1 MRDPL
6 SRDFSCFRPPSQDS
20 WLQRV
25 RDNFRQLLTPSR
37 IFPSSANGAP
47 LHLLRLDSSPGANRA
62 HGVSLLTHA
71 AMIAALGLIAVHTYK
86 TAKTPGD
93 GVTNVLQ
100 HLKFPPHFA
109 PANTGTAPDPGS
121 GSGGGRV
128 PIPATAGNLVPL
140 ASIQL
145 VRPSLPPKADVQMPV
160 PPTIF
165 DPTAAPVLTP
175 VNKIGL
181 PWMKDDT
188 GSPGP
193 GDSNTIGA
201 GPGRT
206 MGDGPRDGPGGQGE
220 SLSRY
225 RAGIT
230 LPSCAYCPDPQYTDE
245 AREAKLQGRV
255 TLQVLVGADGRAK
268 QIRIVQGIGLGLDE
282 RAAQAIRGWK
292 FVPAHDAA
300 HRAVPAW
307 ATVEAVFRLF

>member
-6 SRDFSCFRPPSQDS
+6 SRNFSSVRPPSQDS

-71 AMIAALGLIAVHTYK
+71 AMIAALGSIAVHTYK

-145 VRPSLPPKADVQMPV
+145 VRPSLPPKPDVQLPV

-165 DPTAAPVLTP
+165 DAAAAPVLTP

-181 PWMKDDT
+181 PWMKDAT

-193 GDSNTIGA
+193 GDSNTIRA
-201 GPGRT
+201 APVRT
-206 MGDGPRDGPGGQGE
+206 MRDRAPVGPRRPGE
-220 SLSRY
+220 SLTHY
-225 RAGIT
+225 RPGH
-230 LPSCAYCPDPQYTDE
+230 P
-245 AREAKLQGRV
+245 
-255 TLQVLVGADGRAK
+255 
-268 QIRIVQGIGLGLDE
+268 
-282 RAAQAIRGWK
+282 
-292 FVPAHDAA
+292 H
-300 HRAVPAW
+300 HR
-307 ATVEAVFRLF
+307 